1 MFAASLSVSPQPADR
16 PQLTSSAT
24 TSRSSVGPAVTA
36 RHASPVGRW
45 RVTATFSPV
54 AGWRPVAVERAVSP
68 AWLRKLARDGVSAVQ
83 VDDGSG
89 RSEHMIA
96 DLLARP
102 APLRVARIEPPRQA
116 GASQK
121 SRAPRRQD
129 GSVSVGHVA
138 PDSHRAHGERAKYVV
153 ESCRCSSCRAANIAY
168 GLRRGQARRR
178 PEQVWAPYVPA
189 ARARRHLKRLAEQG
203 LGMRSV
209 AKLSGV
215 SEGSLVKLL
224 YGEPGRAKPPSRRI
238 RPATEQAIL
247 AVQPHHAQGA
257 QRLPAAPTW
266 KLVDDLVA
274 RGFTRVFI
282 ARQLSGPKA
291 RSLQLDRYYV
301 RASTARRVAE
311 LHRRLV
317 GTDPRAEARRRP

>member
-1 MFAASLSVSPQPADR
+1 M
-16 PQLTSSAT
+16 
-24 TSRSSVGPAVTA
+24 
-36 RHASPVGRW
+36 
-45 RVTATFSPV
+45 
-54 AGWRPVAVERAVSP
+54 
-68 AWLRKLARDGVSAVQ
+68 Q

-89 RSEHMIA
+89 RSDHMIA

-102 APLRVARIEPPRQA
+102 NPLRLATFELPRPA
-116 GASQK
+116 GVTGK
-121 SRAPRRQD
+121 SRALRRRD
-129 GSVSVGHVA
+129 DSAAVGHVA

-153 ESCRCSSCRAANIAY
+153 EGCRCSPCRAANIAY

-189 ARARRHLKRLAEQG
+189 GRARRHVKRLAEQG
-203 LGMRSV
+203 LGLRSV
-209 AKLSGV
+209 ANLSGV

-224 YGEPGRAKPPSRRI
+224 YGEPGRGKPPSRRI

-247 AVQPHHAQGA
+247 AVQAHHAHGA

-266 KLVDDLVA
+266 KLVDDLVT

-291 RSLQLDRYYV
+291 RSLQLDRHYV
-301 RASTARRVAE
+301 RASTAQRVAE
-311 LHRRLV
+311 LHLHLV
-317 GTDPRAEARRRP
+317 GADQRAEARRRP